1 MLFNFKK
8 YTANGCPT
16 PDDLLIYQGM
26 QVIVRIDRVSNYNEV
41 RLHCGDNHIVTI
53 YAAFDKTNQLI
64 EDIENALVYNK
75 AEHPQM
81 FL

>member
-8 YTANGCPT
+8 YTSGFHAA

-26 QVIVRIDRVSNYNEV
+26 QLIVRIDRLNNYNEV
-41 RLHCGDNHIVTI
+41 KLQFTDNHIVAI

-75 AEHPQM
+75 ADHPHM